1 MTETEENNSQNI
13 IMGERQLLIVTQAI
27 QITRNSPLMLKAK
40 NKKGKTEDV
49 LHLIL
54 TQARILLYLFRSSL
68 NLSHEISEANS
79 TFSSLQK
86 EVILSY
92 LFYCLIFA

>member
-40 NKKGKTEDV
+40 NKKRKNGGCT
-49 LHLIL
+49 
-54 TQARILLYLFRSSL
+54 T
-68 NLSHEISEANS
+68 
-79 TFSSLQK
+79 
-86 EVILSY
+86 SY
-92 LFYCLIFA
+92 FNTSKDFAVSI